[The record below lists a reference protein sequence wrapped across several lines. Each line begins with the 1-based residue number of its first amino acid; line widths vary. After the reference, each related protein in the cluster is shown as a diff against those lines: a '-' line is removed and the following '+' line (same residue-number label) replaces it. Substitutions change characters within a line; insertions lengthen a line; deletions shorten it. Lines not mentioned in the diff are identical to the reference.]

1 MANESRVFR
10 LPAGMSTQV
19 VANAV
24 EAFLSS
30 AKGMEVQSAETTE
43 GYVVQGRQ
51 EKDGWK
57 TIAGMRMAT
66 TVQMIRMDDNLN
78 VTVGQGEW
86 SDKIGAGAL
95 GWFIAWPLAV
105 TAGVGAY
112 KQKKLP
118 EEIFQ
123 VIEQCIVSGG
133 RSVVVRNAGAEL
145 NAGMV
150 VCPACKTQCAAG
162 AKFCNNCGA
171 KLENKCPQCGA
182 EIPPGSRFCGACG
195 APLSSQGRSGAI
207 KGGDCVC
214 AGKKPPGRQ
223 KGAWLFSMLLAVCLM
238 IAALPL
244 SVSAAGEYVPGNP
257 RWSGYQNQVQWG
269 RPAGAA
275 SGDSFEYEAQL
286 LLGDDVVE
294 SKAVEI
300 DTYLFFTNDV
310 VTRPQEE
317 YTIRVRARW
326 IMIVGDPDGQYMVAD
341 VGEAEPPHE
350 HSYTQKHDAAQHWQ
364 ACSCGERLNVA
375 KHSYGDWRETKP
387 ATETEAGSRERDCTV
402 CDYVQTETIP
412 MLEHEHSYGDWQ
424 KDETQHWKECRCGEK
439 TEVGNHTFDDW
450 TITKEPTTMK

>member
-133 RSVVVRNAGAEL
+133 RSVVVRNAGA
-145 NAGMV
+145 AKRRM
-150 VCPACKTQCAAG
+150 AFQYAAG
-162 AKFCNNCGA
+162 GMPDDRGPSPVRFGGGGICAREPPLVGLPKPGA
-171 KLENKCPQCGA
+171 VGPA
-182 EIPPGSRFCGACG
+182 
-195 APLSSQGRSGAI
+195 GRSGL
-207 KGGDCVC
+207 
-214 AGKKPPGRQ
+214 R
-223 KGAWLFSMLLAVCLM
+223 
-238 IAALPL
+238 
-244 SVSAAGEYVPGNP
+244 
-257 RWSGYQNQVQWG
+257 R
-269 RPAGAA
+269 
-275 SGDSFEYEAQL
+275 
-286 LLGDDVVE
+286 
-294 SKAVEI
+294 
-300 DTYLFFTNDV
+300 
-310 VTRPQEE
+310 
-317 YTIRVRARW
+317 
-326 IMIVGDPDGQYMVAD
+326 
-341 VGEAEPPHE
+341 
-350 HSYTQKHDAAQHWQ
+350 
-364 ACSCGERLNVA
+364 
-375 KHSYGDWRETKP
+375 
-387 ATETEAGSRERDCTV
+387 
-402 CDYVQTETIP
+402 
-412 MLEHEHSYGDWQ
+412 
-424 KDETQHWKECRCGEK
+424 
-439 TEVGNHTFDDW
+439 
-450 TITKEPTTMK
+450 

>member
-118 EEIFQ
+118 EEIFR

-133 RSVVVRNAGAEL
+133 SSVVVRNAGAEL
-145 NAGMV
+145 AGGKV
-150 VCPACKTQCAAG
+150 VCPSCKTQCDAG

-195 APLSSQGRSGAI
+195 APLSSQGA
-207 KGGDCVC
+207 
-214 AGKKPPGRQ
+214 P
-223 KGAWLFSMLLAVCLM
+223 
-238 IAALPL
+238 
-244 SVSAAGEYVPGNP
+244 
-257 RWSGYQNQVQWG
+257 
-269 RPAGAA
+269 
-275 SGDSFEYEAQL
+275 
-286 LLGDDVVE
+286 
-294 SKAVEI
+294 
-300 DTYLFFTNDV
+300 
-310 VTRPQEE
+310 
-317 YTIRVRARW
+317 VR
-326 IMIVGDPDGQYMVAD
+326 
-341 VGEAEPPHE
+341 
-350 HSYTQKHDAAQHWQ
+350 
-364 ACSCGERLNVA
+364 
-375 KHSYGDWRETKP
+375 
-387 ATETEAGSRERDCTV
+387 
-402 CDYVQTETIP
+402 
-412 MLEHEHSYGDWQ
+412 
-424 KDETQHWKECRCGEK
+424 
-439 TEVGNHTFDDW
+439 
-450 TITKEPTTMK
+450 

>member
-30 AKGMEVQSAETTE
+30 TKGMEVQSAETTE

-66 TVQMIRMDDNLN
+66 TVQ
-78 VTVGQGEW
+78 
-86 SDKIGAGAL
+86 L

-195 APLSSQGRSGAI
+195 APLSSQGA
-207 KGGDCVC
+207 
-214 AGKKPPGRQ
+214 P
-223 KGAWLFSMLLAVCLM
+223 
-238 IAALPL
+238 
-244 SVSAAGEYVPGNP
+244 
-257 RWSGYQNQVQWG
+257 
-269 RPAGAA
+269 
-275 SGDSFEYEAQL
+275 
-286 LLGDDVVE
+286 
-294 SKAVEI
+294 
-300 DTYLFFTNDV
+300 
-310 VTRPQEE
+310 
-317 YTIRVRARW
+317 VR
-326 IMIVGDPDGQYMVAD
+326 
-341 VGEAEPPHE
+341 
-350 HSYTQKHDAAQHWQ
+350 
-364 ACSCGERLNVA
+364 
-375 KHSYGDWRETKP
+375 
-387 ATETEAGSRERDCTV
+387 
-402 CDYVQTETIP
+402 
-412 MLEHEHSYGDWQ
+412 
-424 KDETQHWKECRCGEK
+424 
-439 TEVGNHTFDDW
+439 
-450 TITKEPTTMK
+450 

>member
-30 AKGMEVQSAETTE
+30 TKGMEVQSAETTE

-86 SDKIGAGAL
+86 SDKIGAGVL

-150 VCPACKTQCAAG
+150 VCPACKTQ
-162 AKFCNNCGA
+162 
-171 KLENKCPQCGA
+171 
-182 EIPPGSRFCGACG
+182 
-195 APLSSQGRSGAI
+195 
-207 KGGDCVC
+207 
-214 AGKKPPGRQ
+214 
-223 KGAWLFSMLLAVCLM
+223 
-238 IAALPL
+238 
-244 SVSAAGEYVPGNP
+244 
-257 RWSGYQNQVQWG
+257 
-269 RPAGAA
+269 
-275 SGDSFEYEAQL
+275 
-286 LLGDDVVE
+286 
-294 SKAVEI
+294 
-300 DTYLFFTNDV
+300 
-310 VTRPQEE
+310 
-317 YTIRVRARW
+317 
-326 IMIVGDPDGQYMVAD
+326 
-341 VGEAEPPHE
+341 
-350 HSYTQKHDAAQHWQ
+350 
-364 ACSCGERLNVA
+364 
-375 KHSYGDWRETKP
+375 
-387 ATETEAGSRERDCTV
+387 
-402 CDYVQTETIP
+402 
-412 MLEHEHSYGDWQ
+412 
-424 KDETQHWKECRCGEK
+424 
-439 TEVGNHTFDDW
+439 
-450 TITKEPTTMK
+450 